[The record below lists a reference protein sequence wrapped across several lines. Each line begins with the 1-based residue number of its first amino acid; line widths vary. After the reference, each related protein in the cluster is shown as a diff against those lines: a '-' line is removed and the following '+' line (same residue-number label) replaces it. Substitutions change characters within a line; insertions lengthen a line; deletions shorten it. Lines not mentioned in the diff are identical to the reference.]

1 MEAWRRTYWAVWVA
15 NFVTAVGMQSFLPFF
30 PGHLRLLGVEDPDA
44 LAAWSGVVYG
54 AAPLSAALMA
64 PLWGSLGDRVGRRAM
79 VLRAMLAIAVFV
91 GLMALARTPGELLA
105 LRILQ
110 GLFSGFLAPSMT
122 LVSVSAPAERQGAIS
137 GSLQMAM
144 ASGSIVG
151 PVIGGLVRAAA
162 GVREVY
168 FGVSAAAL
176 LSALLVAVLA
186 SEPPTAVPA
195 RARSLAPSA
204 VLGAAV
210 EDLRGMARLPILR
223 AALIVLF
230 VVQLGMGSTNPLL
243 ELYVEDLWTGDPDLV
258 PMWTGAAF
266 SAAAVANVVA
276 MPLWGRSGDRRGHGP
291 MLVRC
296 AVWSALALLLHALV
310 PGAGALIAVRAILGA
325 GTAGTG
331 PLAFGVAAAETSVDR
346 RGGAFGVVF
355 SARALALAVA
365 ASLGGAASAL
375 VGIRGLYALGGL
387 LVLGAAWGAR
397 AAVRGLPARPPGSPD
412 RPDGDRVLH
421 NR

>member
-1 MEAWRRTYWAVWVA
+1 MQAWRRTYWAVWVA

-30 PGHLRLLGVEDPDA
+30 PGHLRMLGVEDPDS
-44 LAAWSGVVYG
+44 LAAWTGVVYG

-64 PLWGSLGDRVGRRAM
+64 PLWGSFGDRFGRRAM

-91 GLMALARTPGELLA
+91 GLMALARTPAQLLA
-105 LRILQ
+105 LRVAQ

-122 LVSVSAPAERQGAIS
+122 LVSVSAPPERQGALG

-151 PVIGGLVRAAA
+151 PAIGGFVRAAA

-168 FGVSAAAL
+168 FGVAGAAL
-176 LSALLVAVLA
+176 LSALLVALLA
-186 SEPPTAVPA
+186 SEPPRTAPA
-195 RARSLAPSA
+195 KVRSLAPGE
-204 VLGAAV
+204 VLGSAIN
-210 EDLRGMARLPILR
+210 DLRGLARIPALR
-223 AALIVLF
+223 GALVVLF

-243 ELYVEDLWTGDPDLV
+243 ELYVEDLWKGDPELV

-266 SAAAVANVVA
+266 SVAAVANVVA
-276 MPLWGRSGDRRGHGP
+276 MPLWGRSGDRRGHGA

-296 AVWSALALLLHALV
+296 ALWTSLALFAHALAPALGVLLFARV
-310 PGAGALIAVRAILGA
+310 ALGA

-331 PLAFGVAAAETSVDR
+331 PLAFGVAAAETSADR

-355 SARALALAVA
+355 SARALALAI
-365 ASLGGAASAL
+365 AASAGGL
-375 VGIRGLYALGGL
+375 LSAWVGIRGLYALGGV
-387 LVLGAAWGAR
+387 LVLGAAWAGRVAAREAAGADR
-397 AAVRGLPARPPGSPD
+397 
-412 RPDGDRVLH
+412 RPDEDPGVVH
-421 NR
+421 NP